1 MGDKEDKT
9 VRQYVLFCR
18 TALMYEKKNYYNERK
33 HRAESGNVTEQV
45 VDVSKADPKN
55 CDTAEMYA
63 YTANLKES
71 EKGSFERKGIPW
83 AWHEQEKDSRHRQ
96 HDIIFFQ
103 YTES

>member
-45 VDVSKADPKN
+45 VDVSKDIRRARMS
-55 CDTAEMYA
+55 CRR
-63 YTANLKES
+63 LWR
-71 EKGSFERKGIPW
+71 RK
-83 AWHEQEKDSRHRQ
+83 Q
-96 HDIIFFQ
+96 
-103 YTES
+103 